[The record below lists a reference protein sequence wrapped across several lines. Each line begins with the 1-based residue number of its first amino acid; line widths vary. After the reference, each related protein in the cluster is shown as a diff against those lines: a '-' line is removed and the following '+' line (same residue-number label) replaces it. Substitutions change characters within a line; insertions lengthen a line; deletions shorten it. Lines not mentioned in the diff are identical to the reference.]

1 MWRLGW
7 PPEIMGTQEA
17 VMNCRDYQSEQHSR
31 HTCSASRFLALNLV
45 LFLGIGGFNLISTS
59 SVWADQTGTAQI
71 DSSNAGQITA
81 VGSSYLEV
89 EQRNYRL
96 DPKLEI
102 RTEGGQPM
110 ELTQLQAGMGVRLQL
125 KEGVVSRIMVLNPR

>member
-1 MWRLGW
+1 
-7 PPEIMGTQEA
+7 
-17 VMNCRDYQSEQHSR
+17 MNCRDRQSEQHSR
-31 HTCSASRFLALNLV
+31 HTGSGSGFIALNLGI
-45 LFLGIGGFNLISTS
+45 LLGIGSFSVISTN
-59 SVWADQTGTAQI
+59 VWGDQSGTAQV
-71 DSSNAGQITA
+71 DSSNAGQITT
-81 VGSSYLEV
+81 VGPAFLEV

-125 KEGVVSRIMVLNPR
+125 KEGVVSKIMVLNPR

>member
-1 MWRLGW
+1 
-7 PPEIMGTQEA
+7 
-17 VMNCRDYQSEQHSR
+17 MNCRHHQSEQHGR
-31 HTCSASRFLALNLV
+31 HTCSGSGFLALNLV
-45 LFLGIGGFNLISTS
+45 ILLGIGGFSLISTN
-59 SVWADQTGTAQI
+59 VWGDQTSTAQVN
-71 DSSNAGQITA
+71 SSNAGQITA

-102 RTEGGQPM
+102 RTEGGQPL

-125 KEGVVSRIMVLNPR
+125 KEGVVSKIMVLNPR